1 MPIIDLPRLYCPMGC
16 GNTLHVMS
24 SGAIR
29 CLLPKCPDPM
39 AAEKLLSQPESHL
52 DVVQI
57 DEDGFS
63 ILHPLRERLGSGLF
77 NCPVNRKLLAMP
89 EPPALPGR
97 YQAKLG
103 ADGKLELTV
112 MEVAGQE
119 SR

>member
-24 SGAIR
+24 SGMIR
-29 CLLPKCPDPM
+29 CLLKSCPDPM
-39 AAEKLLSQPESHL
+39 ATEKLLGQPESHL

-63 ILHPLRERLGSGLF
+63 ILHPLRERLGGGLF
-77 NCPVNRKLLAMP
+77 DCPVNKALLAMP

-97 YQAKLG
+97 YRAKLG
-103 ADGKLELTV
+103 EDGTLDLSRLGD
-112 MEVAGQE
+112 AGGQ
-119 SR
+119 